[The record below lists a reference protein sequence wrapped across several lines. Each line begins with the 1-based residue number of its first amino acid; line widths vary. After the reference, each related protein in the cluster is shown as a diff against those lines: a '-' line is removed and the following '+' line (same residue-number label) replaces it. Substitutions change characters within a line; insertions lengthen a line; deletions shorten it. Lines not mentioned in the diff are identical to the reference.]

1 MKTIW
6 RRGATGVAVAAVLAG
21 CGGGGDA
28 QARPNP
34 GESPADRVIPVAVET
49 AERGTIARTLSVTGT
64 VEPIRVIGVNS
75 RLGGE
80 ILELPV
86 LEGDRVS
93 QGRMLARLDD
103 RELQADLR
111 SAEASYEMAQAA
123 FQRAEQ
129 LRESEIV
136 TQAEYER
143 DRSAFAAAEARLD
156 QIRMRIEYA
165 TIRSPLSGI
174 VTEKMNE
181 VGDIVGTQ
189 ARLFTI
195 ADVSTMVVR
204 VAVSEL
210 DVVELAAGDSVRVTL
225 DALPDTPF
233 TGRVRRIFP
242 AADPATRLVPVE
254 VALRG
259 DGVARPGFLARITF
273 DLAAREGVVLVPAA
287 AIQGAGTQEFV
298 FVVEEGRAVRRPV
311 TTGLTARGRVEVVEH
326 LEPGEM
332 VVVSGQNLLRDGA
345 AVRVVDPV
353 GERAVPLEGAAAEDT
368 PATDGGSR

>member
-1 MKTIW
+1 MRW
-6 RRGATGVAVAAVLAG
+6 RGDATGLALAAVLAG
-21 CGGGGDA
+21 CGGGDDA
-28 QARPNP
+28 QARPGP
-34 GESPADRVIPVAVET
+34 GGSAADRVVPVAVET
-49 AERGTIARTLSVTGT
+49 AARGTIARTLSVTGT

-80 ILELPV
+80 ILELAV
-86 LEGDRVS
+86 EEGDVVAEGQS
-93 QGRMLARLDD
+93 LARLDD

-111 SAEASYEMAQAA
+111 SAEASYEMARAA
-123 FQRAEQ
+123 FERAEQ
-129 LRESEIV
+129 LRRSEIV

-156 QIRMRIEYA
+156 QIRTRIDYA
-165 TIRSPLSGI
+165 TILSPLRGVI
-174 VTEKMNE
+174 TEKMNE

-189 ARLFTI
+189 TRLFTI

-233 TGRVRRIFP
+233 TGRIRRVFP

-287 AIQGAGTQEFV
+287 AIQGAGTQQFV
-298 FVVEEGRAVRRPV
+298 FAVEEGRAVRRPV
-311 TTGLTARGRVEVVEH
+311 TTGLTSRGRVEVVEH
-326 LEPGEM
+326 LEPGEV

-345 AVRVVDPV
+345 AVRIVDRD
-353 GERAVPLEGAAAEDT
+353 GQRAVPLEGATGDDA
-368 PATDGGSR
+368 PATNGGSR

>member
-1 MKTIW
+1 MTW
-6 RRGATGVAVAAVLAG
+6 RGGATGLALAVVLAG

-34 GESPADRVIPVAVET
+34 GEGAADRVVPVAAEP

-86 LEGDRVS
+86 LEGDRVR
-93 QGRMLARLDD
+93 QGQMLARLDD
-103 RELQADLR
+103 RELQAELR
-111 SAEASYEMAQAA
+111 SAEASYEVAQAA
-123 FQRAEQ
+123 FERAAQ

-156 QIRMRIEYA
+156 QIRTRLEYT
-165 TIRSPLSGI
+165 TIRSPLDGV
-174 VTEKMNE
+174 VTAKTNE
-181 VGDIVGTQ
+181 VGDIIGTQ

-233 TGRVRRIFP
+233 AGRIRRIFP
-242 AADPATRLVPVE
+242 SADPATRLVPVE

-273 DLAAREGVVLVPAA
+273 DLAAREGVVLVPAG

-298 FVVEEGRAVRRPV
+298 FVVAEGRAVRRPV
-311 TTGLTARGRVEVVEH
+311 TTGLTSRGRVEVVEH
-326 LEPGEM
+326 LEPGEL
-332 VVVSGQNLLRDGA
+332 VVVSGQNLLRDGT
-345 AVRVVDPV
+345 AVRLVDPV
-353 GERAVPLEGAAAEDT
+353 GRRPVPLEGAADET
-368 PATDGGSR
+368 PPATNGGSR

>member
-1 MKTIW
+1 MI
-6 RRGATGVAVAAVLAG
+6 RRGGATGVALAVVLAG

-34 GESPADRVIPVAVET
+34 GESAADRVIPVAVEP

-93 QGRMLARLDD
+93 AGQIIARLDD

-111 SAEASYEMAQAA
+111 SAEASFELARAA
-123 FQRAEQ
+123 FERAAQ

-156 QIRMRIEYA
+156 QIRTRIEYA
-165 TIRSPLSGI
+165 TIRSPLAGV

-233 TGRVRRIFP
+233 VGRIRRIFP
-242 AADPATRLVPVE
+242 SADPATRLVPVE
-254 VALRG
+254 VALGG

-273 DLAAREGVVLVPAA
+273 DLAAREGVVLVSAA

-311 TTGLTARGRVEVVEH
+311 TTGLTSRGRVEVVEH

-345 AVRVVDPV
+345 AVWVVDPV
-353 GERAVPLEGAAAEDT
+353 GERAVPLEGAAEDDAA
-368 PATDGGSR
+368 ATATGGSR

>member
-1 MKTIW
+1 MS
-6 RRGATGVAVAAVLAG
+6 RRGGAAGVALAAVLAG

-34 GESPADRVIPVAVET
+34 GESEADRIIPVAVET
-49 AERGTIARTLSVTGT
+49 ATRGTIARTLGVTGT

-80 ILELPV
+80 ILEMSV
-86 LEGDRVS
+86 EEGDGVAE
-93 QGRMLARLDD
+93 GAILARLDD
-103 RELQADLR
+103 RELQAELR
-111 SAEASYEMAQAA
+111 TAEASFEVARAA
-123 FQRAEQ
+123 LERAEQ
-129 LRESEIV
+129 LRRSEIV

-143 DRSAFAAAEARLD
+143 DRSALAAAEARLD
-156 QIRMRIEYA
+156 QIRTRVEYA
-165 TIRSPLSGI
+165 TIRSPLRGV
-174 VTEKMNE
+174 VTDKMNE
-181 VGDIVGTQ
+181 VGDIIGTQ

-210 DVVELAAGDSVRVTL
+210 DVVELQPGDSVRVTL

-233 TGRVRRIFP
+233 TGRIRRIFP
-242 AADPATRLVPVE
+242 SADPATRLVPVE

-273 DLAAREGVVLVPAA
+273 DLDAREGVVLVSAA
-287 AIQGAGTQEFV
+287 AVQGAGTQEFV
-298 FVVEEGRAVRRPV
+298 FVVQEDRAVRRPV
-311 TTGLTARGRVEVVEH
+311 TTGLTSRGRVEVLEH

-345 AVRVVDPV
+345 PVRVVDRV
-353 GERAVPLEGAAAEDT
+353 GERAVPLEGAAEEDADGA
-368 PATDGGSR
+368 ATGGSR